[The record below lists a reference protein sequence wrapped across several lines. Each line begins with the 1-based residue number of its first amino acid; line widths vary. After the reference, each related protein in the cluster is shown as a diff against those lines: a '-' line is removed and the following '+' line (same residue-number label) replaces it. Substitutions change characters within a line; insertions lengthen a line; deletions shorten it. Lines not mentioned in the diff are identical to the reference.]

1 MLDTEGFITK
11 IRNIIADGTTLALTD
26 VYTPEL
32 PSEKTNICAVTM
44 LAGRNM
50 YNLCGN
56 DVFDITFRVIT
67 RGTNNDTNT
76 RDLVDDIYNAL
87 NLQSNV
93 SFNSSKIIQILA
105 ETTPVYVGKDEN
117 NNNVYNI
124 TYRAIV
130 RGE

>member
-56 DVFDITFRVIT
+56 DVFDITFRVII

-76 RDLVDDIYNAL
+76 RGLVDDIYNAL
-87 NLQSNV
+87 NMNSA

>member
-44 LAGRNM
+44 LAGQNM

-67 RGTNNDTNT
+67 RGTSNDTTT
-76 RDLVDDIYNAL
+76 RGLVDDIYNAI
-87 NLQSNV
+87 NMTSA

>member
-11 IRNIIADGTTLALTD
+11 IRNIIADNTTLALTD

-87 NLQSNV
+87 NLQSNITY
-93 SFNSSKIIQILA
+93 NSSKIVQILA